1 MDSWWQLGE
10 VVGRRGE
17 HLAVGEITCPFCM
30 ERGHF
35 KTVFHREKK
44 KPNSEKKLN
53 FDTLRCENCAGFVMV
68 LWSANQ
74 FGRGMRGLHEFRVLP
89 YPLKLVTYPKHWPE
103 EVGGYWLQAKR
114 NIIDENWDAAAL
126 MARSTLQA
134 AFRDKKAEGKNLQQ
148 EIGDFAEK
156 GELPPIMKEWADNVR
171 ELGNK
176 SAHPKPGKDPTDA
189 QDARDIVQF
198 LDFFLEYSYTLPHR
212 IQEYRQRKNEAERR
226 GKADG

>member
-1 MDSWWQLGE
+1 MIDS
-10 VVGRRGE
+10 
-17 HLAVGEITCPFCM
+17 HLTILTCTL

-74 FGRGMRGLHEFRVLP
+74 FGRGLHEFRVLP
-89 YPLKLVTYPKHWPE
+89 YPLRLVTYPKHWPE

-156 GELPPIMKEWADNVR
+156 GELPAIMKEWADPDRCSRCAGHSTISRFFPRVFLYASSPYPR
-171 ELGNK
+171 V
-176 SAHPKPGKDPTDA
+176 SAA
-189 QDARDIVQF
+189 
-198 LDFFLEYSYTLPHR
+198 
-212 IQEYRQRKNEAERR
+212 
-226 GKADG
+226 